1 MTDEYLALTNA
12 RTLESG
18 TMERAVEFWVAIQ
31 LLIIGLSHLLQPRVW
46 VDFMIRLR
54 GWGHAGVFVNGMLSL
69 SFGAV
74 IVAGHHVWQ
83 GLPALITVLGCLH
96 LVKAT
101 ISLTCPQLSMRAL
114 ERVSMERAWE
124 ISAAGGVFVGLSALC
139 WYVIAT
145 QSV

>member
-74 IVAGHHVWQ
+74 IVAGHQ
-83 GLPALITVLGCLH
+83 SDKAADLYRTAL
-96 LVKAT
+96 
-101 ISLTCPQLSMRAL
+101 
-114 ERVSMERAWE
+114 
-124 ISAAGGVFVGLSALC
+124 AAGEKFAEQGHAG
-139 WYVIAT
+139 
-145 QSV
+145 